1 MKTDTVEDIS
11 FGLYLM
17 PIALY
22 LGITGFDIGIAGL
35 TAQESFLS
43 VTRNPLWLIGSLLSI
58 SMGLIFQIR
67 ETKEGERAGLIGIHA
82 KRMRIIGLIIV
93 LVSIGEA
100 VAVSDAETNA
110 LGLFITGRFPILF
123 AAVMFLQSAFIQIP
137 FVMKSDNNKFT
148 ISIISS
154 VLILASPVAYYL
166 TDMIGL
172 PFIVNLSASLLLVIF
187 GSILFMKD

>member
-22 LGITGFDIGIAGL
+22 LGISGFDIGVSGL

-58 SMGLIFQIR
+58 SMGLILQIR

-93 LVSIGEA
+93 LISLGEA
-100 VAVSDAETNA
+100 IAVSDAETNA
-110 LGLFITGRFPILF
+110 IGLFVTGRFPILF

-137 FVMKSDNNKFT
+137 FSMKSDDNKFT
-148 ISIISS
+148 TSITSS
-154 VLILASPVAYYL
+154 ILILASPMAYYL
-166 TDMIGL
+166 TNMIGL

-187 GSILFMKD
+187 GSILFIRD

>member
-22 LGITGFDIGIAGL
+22 LGITGFDIGVAGL

-67 ETKEGERAGLIGIHA
+67 ESNEGERAGLIGIHA

-110 LGLFITGRFPILF
+110 VGLFITGRFPILF

-137 FVMKSDNNKFT
+137 FVMKSDDNKFT

-154 VLILASPVAYYL
+154 VLILASPVTYYL

-187 GSILFMKD
+187 GSILFIRN

>member
-67 ETKEGERAGLIGIHA
+67 ETNQAERAGLIGIHA

-137 FVMKSDNNKFT
+137 FVMKSDDNKFT

>member
-22 LGITGFDIGIAGL
+22 LGISGFDIGVMGL

-93 LVSIGEA
+93 LISLGEA
-100 VAVSDAETNA
+100 IAVSDAETNA
-110 LGLFITGRFPILF
+110 IGLFVTGRFPILF

-137 FVMKSDNNKFT
+137 FSMKSDDNKFT
-148 ISIISS
+148 TSIISS

-166 TDMIGL
+166 TNMIGL

-187 GSILFMKD
+187 GSILFIRD

>member
-17 PIALY
+17 PIVLY
-22 LGITGFDIGIAGL
+22 LGITGFDIGVAGL

-43 VTRNPLWLIGSLLSI
+43 VTRSPLWLIGSLLSI

-67 ETKEGERAGLIGIHA
+67 ESNEGERAGLIGIHA

-123 AAVMFLQSAFIQIP
+123 TAVMFLQSAFIQIP
-137 FVMKSDNNKFT
+137 FVMKSDDNKFT

-187 GSILFMKD
+187 GSILFMRD

>member
-67 ETKEGERAGLIGIHA
+67 ESNEGERAGLIGIHA

-110 LGLFITGRFPILF
+110 LGLIITGRFPILF

-137 FVMKSDNNKFT
+137 FVMKSDDNKFT

-154 VLILASPVAYYL
+154 VLILASPVTYYL

-187 GSILFMKD
+187 GAILFMRD

>member
-22 LGITGFDIGIAGL
+22 LGISGFDIGVTGL

-93 LVSIGEA
+93 LVSLGEA
-100 VAVSDAETNA
+100 IAVSDAETNA

-137 FVMKSDNNKFT
+137 FSMKSDDNKFT
-148 ISIISS
+148 TSIISS
-154 VLILASPVAYYL
+154 ILILASPMAYYL
-166 TDMIGL
+166 TNMIGL

-187 GSILFMKD
+187 GSILFIRD

>member
-67 ETKEGERAGLIGIHA
+67 ESNEGERAGLIGIHA

-110 LGLFITGRFPILF
+110 LGLIITGRFPILF

-137 FVMKSDNNKFT
+137 FVMKSDDNKFT

-154 VLILASPVAYYL
+154 VLILASPVTYYL

-187 GSILFMKD
+187 GSILFMRD

>member
-22 LGITGFDIGIAGL
+22 LGISGFDIGVMGL

-93 LVSIGEA
+93 LVSLGEA
-100 VAVSDAETNA
+100 IAVSDAETNA

-137 FVMKSDNNKFT
+137 FSMKSDDNKFT
-148 ISIISS
+148 TSIISS

-166 TDMIGL
+166 TNMIGL

-187 GSILFMKD
+187 GSILFIRD

>member
-11 FGLYLM
+11 FVLYLM

-22 LGITGFDIGIAGL
+22 LGISGFDIGVSGL

-93 LVSIGEA
+93 L
-100 VAVSDAETNA
+100 
-110 LGLFITGRFPILF
+110 
-123 AAVMFLQSAFIQIP
+123 
-137 FVMKSDNNKFT
+137 
-148 ISIISS
+148 ISI
-154 VLILASPVAYYL
+154 
-166 TDMIGL
+166 
-172 PFIVNLSASLLLVIF
+172 
-187 GSILFMKD
+187 

>member
-17 PIALY
+17 PIVLY
-22 LGITGFDIGIAGL
+22 LGMTGFDIGVAGL

-67 ETKEGERAGLIGIHA
+67 ESNEGERAGLIGIHA

-110 LGLFITGRFPILF
+110 LGLIITGRFPILF

-137 FVMKSDNNKFT
+137 FVMKSDDNKFT

-187 GSILFMKD
+187 GSILFIRD

>member
-17 PIALY
+17 PIVLY
-22 LGITGFDIGIAGL
+22 LGMTGFDIGVAGL

-67 ETKEGERAGLIGIHA
+67 ESNEGERAGLIGIHA

-93 LVSIGEA
+93 LVSIG
-100 VAVSDAETNA
+100 
-110 LGLFITGRFPILF
+110 LIITGRFPILF

-137 FVMKSDNNKFT
+137 FVMKSDDNKFT

-154 VLILASPVAYYL
+154 VLILASPVTYYL

-187 GSILFMKD
+187 GSILFMRD

>member
-22 LGITGFDIGIAGL
+22 LGISGFDIGVSGL

-58 SMGLIFQIR
+58 SMGLILQIR

-93 LVSIGEA
+93 LISLGEA
-100 VAVSDAETNA
+100 IAVSDAETNA

-137 FVMKSDNNKFT
+137 FSMKSDDNKFT
-148 ISIISS
+148 TSIISS
-154 VLILASPVAYYL
+154 ILILASPMAYYL
-166 TDMIGL
+166 TNMIGL

-187 GSILFMKD
+187 GSILFIRD

>member
-22 LGITGFDIGIAGL
+22 LGITGFDIGVAGL

-67 ETKEGERAGLIGIHA
+67 ESNEGERAGLIGIHA

-110 LGLFITGRFPILF
+110 LGLIITGRFPILF

-137 FVMKSDNNKFT
+137 FVMKSDDNKFT

-154 VLILASPVAYYL
+154 VLILASPVTYYL

-187 GSILFMKD
+187 GSILFMRD

>member
-22 LGITGFDIGIAGL
+22 LGISGFDIGVTGL

-43 VTRNPLWLIGSLLSI
+43 VTRNPFWLIGSLLSI

-67 ETKEGERAGLIGIHA
+67 ETKEGERSGLIGIHA

-93 LVSIGEA
+93 LISLGEA

-110 LGLFITGRFPILF
+110 VGLFITGRFPILF
-123 AAVMFLQSAFIQIP
+123 ASVMFLQSAFIQIP
-137 FVMKSDNNKFT
+137 FSMKSEDNKFT
-148 ISIISS
+148 TSIISS
-154 VLILASPVAYYL
+154 VLILASPMAYYL
-166 TDMIGL
+166 TNMIGL

-187 GSILFMKD
+187 GSILFIRN

>member
-22 LGITGFDIGIAGL
+22 LGISGFDIGVMGL

-58 SMGLIFQIR
+58 SMGLILQIR

-93 LVSIGEA
+93 LISLGEA
-100 VAVSDAETNA
+100 IAVSDAETNA
-110 LGLFITGRFPILF
+110 IGLFVTGRFPILF

-137 FVMKSDNNKFT
+137 FSMKSDDNKFT
-148 ISIISS
+148 TSIISS
-154 VLILASPVAYYL
+154 ILILASPIAYYL
-166 TDMIGL
+166 TNMIGL

-187 GSILFMKD
+187 GSILFIRD

>member
-22 LGITGFDIGIAGL
+22 LGISGFDIGVMGL

-93 LVSIGEA
+93 LVSLGEA
-100 VAVSDAETNA
+100 IAVSDAETNA

-137 FVMKSDNNKFT
+137 FSMKSDDNKFT
-148 ISIISS
+148 TSIISS
-154 VLILASPVAYYL
+154 ILILASPMAYYL
-166 TDMIGL
+166 TNMIGL

-187 GSILFMKD
+187 GSILFIRD

>member
-17 PIALY
+17 PIVLY
-22 LGITGFDIGIAGL
+22 LGMTGFDIGVAGL

-67 ETKEGERAGLIGIHA
+67 ESNEGERAGLIGIHA

-110 LGLFITGRFPILF
+110 LGLIITGRFPILF

-137 FVMKSDNNKFT
+137 FVMKSDDNKFT

-154 VLILASPVAYYL
+154 VLILASPVTYYL

-187 GSILFMKD
+187 GSILFMRD

>member
-22 LGITGFDIGIAGL
+22 LGISGFDIGVSGL

-93 LVSIGEA
+93 LVSLGEA
-100 VAVSDAETNA
+100 IAVSDAETNA

-137 FVMKSDNNKFT
+137 FSMKSDDNKFT
-148 ISIISS
+148 TSIISS
-154 VLILASPVAYYL
+154 VLILASPMVYYL
-166 TDMIGL
+166 TNMIGL

-187 GSILFMKD
+187 GSILFIRD

>member
-17 PIALY
+17 PIVLY
-22 LGITGFDIGIAGL
+22 LGMTGFDIGVAGL

-43 VTRNPLWLIGSLLSI
+43 VTRSPLWLIGSLLSI

-67 ETKEGERAGLIGIHA
+67 ESNEGERAGLIGIHA

-123 AAVMFLQSAFIQIP
+123 TAVMFLQSAFIQIP
-137 FVMKSDNNKFT
+137 FVMKSDDNKFT

-154 VLILASPVAYYL
+154 VLILASPVTYYL

-187 GSILFMKD
+187 GSILFMRD

>member
-22 LGITGFDIGIAGL
+22 LGISGFDIGVSGL

-67 ETKEGERAGLIGIHA
+67 ETNEGERAGLIGIHA

-93 LVSIGEA
+93 LISLGEA
-100 VAVSDAETNA
+100 IAVSDAETNA

-137 FVMKSDNNKFT
+137 FSMKSDDNKFT
-148 ISIISS
+148 TSIISS
-154 VLILASPVAYYL
+154 ILILASPMAYYL
-166 TDMIGL
+166 TNMIGL

-187 GSILFMKD
+187 GSILFIRD

>member
-22 LGITGFDIGIAGL
+22 LGISGFDIGVSGL

-58 SMGLIFQIR
+58 SMGLILQIR

-93 LVSIGEA
+93 LISLGEA
-100 VAVSDAETNA
+100 IAVSDAETNA
-110 LGLFITGRFPILF
+110 IGLFVTGRFPILF

-137 FVMKSDNNKFT
+137 FSMKSDDNKFT
-148 ISIISS
+148 TSIISS
-154 VLILASPVAYYL
+154 ILILASPIAYYL
-166 TDMIGL
+166 TNMIGL

-187 GSILFMKD
+187 GSILFIRD

>member
-22 LGITGFDIGIAGL
+22 LGISGFDIGVMGL

-58 SMGLIFQIR
+58 SMGLILQIR

-93 LVSIGEA
+93 LISLGEA
-100 VAVSDAETNA
+100 IAVSDAETNA
-110 LGLFITGRFPILF
+110 IGLFVTGRFPILF

-137 FVMKSDNNKFT
+137 FSMKSDDNKFT
-148 ISIISS
+148 TSIISS

-166 TDMIGL
+166 TNMIGL

-187 GSILFMKD
+187 GSILFIRD

>member
-22 LGITGFDIGIAGL
+22 LGISGFDIGVSGL

-58 SMGLIFQIR
+58 SMGLILQIR
-67 ETKEGERAGLIGIHA
+67 ESKEGERAGLIGIHA

-93 LVSIGEA
+93 LISLGEA
-100 VAVSDAETNA
+100 IAVSDAETNA
-110 LGLFITGRFPILF
+110 IGLFITGRFPILF

-137 FVMKSDNNKFT
+137 FSMKSDDNKFT
-148 ISIISS
+148 TSIISS
-154 VLILASPVAYYL
+154 ILILASPMAYYL
-166 TDMIGL
+166 TNMIGL

-187 GSILFMKD
+187 GSILFIRD

>member
-22 LGITGFDIGIAGL
+22 LGISGFDIGVSGL

-58 SMGLIFQIR
+58 SMGLILQIR

-93 LVSIGEA
+93 LISLGEA
-100 VAVSDAETNA
+100 IAVSDAETNA
-110 LGLFITGRFPILF
+110 IGLFVTGRFPILF

-137 FVMKSDNNKFT
+137 FSMKSDDNKFT
-148 ISIISS
+148 TSIISS
-154 VLILASPVAYYL
+154 ILILASPMAYYL
-166 TDMIGL
+166 TNMIGL

-187 GSILFMKD
+187 GSILFIRD

>member
-22 LGITGFDIGIAGL
+22 LGITGFDIGVAGL

-43 VTRNPLWLIGSLLSI
+43 VTRNPLWLIGSLLAI

-67 ETKEGERAGLIGIHA
+67 ETNEDERAGLIGIHA

-93 LVSIGEA
+93 LMSIGEA

-110 LGLFITGRFPILF
+110 LGLVITGRFPILF

-137 FVMKSDNNKFT
+137 FVMKSDDNKFT

-154 VLILASPVAYYL
+154 VLILASPVTYYL

-187 GSILFMKD
+187 GSILFMRD

>member
-22 LGITGFDIGIAGL
+22 LGISGFDIGVMGL

-93 LVSIGEA
+93 LVSLGEA
-100 VAVSDAETNA
+100 IAVSDAETNA

-137 FVMKSDNNKFT
+137 FSMKSDDNKFT
-148 ISIISS
+148 TSIISS
-154 VLILASPVAYYL
+154 VLILASPMVYYL
-166 TDMIGL
+166 TNMIGL

-187 GSILFMKD
+187 GSILFIRD

>member
-17 PIALY
+17 PIVLY
-22 LGITGFDIGIAGL
+22 LGITGFDIGVAGL

-43 VTRNPLWLIGSLLSI
+43 VTRSPFWLIGSLLSI

-67 ETKEGERAGLIGIHA
+67 ESNEGERAGLIGIHA

-137 FVMKSDNNKFT
+137 FVMKSDDNKFT

-187 GSILFMKD
+187 GSILFMRD

>member
-67 ETKEGERAGLIGIHA
+67 ESNEGERAGLIGIHA

-110 LGLFITGRFPILF
+110 LGLIITGRFPILF

-137 FVMKSDNNKFT
+137 FVMKSADNKFT

-187 GSILFMKD
+187 GSILFIRD

>member
-22 LGITGFDIGIAGL
+22 LGISGFDIGVTGL

-58 SMGLIFQIR
+58 SMGLILQIR

-93 LVSIGEA
+93 LISLGEA
-100 VAVSDAETNA
+100 IAVSDAETNA
-110 LGLFITGRFPILF
+110 IGLFVTGRFPILF

-137 FVMKSDNNKFT
+137 FSMKSDDNKFT
-148 ISIISS
+148 TSIISS
-154 VLILASPVAYYL
+154 ILILASPIAYYL
-166 TDMIGL
+166 TNMIGL

-187 GSILFMKD
+187 GSILFIRD

>member
-22 LGITGFDIGIAGL
+22 LGISGFDIGVTGL

-93 LVSIGEA
+93 LVSLGEA
-100 VAVSDAETNA
+100 IAVSDAETNA

-137 FVMKSDNNKFT
+137 FSMKSDDNKFT
-148 ISIISS
+148 TSIISS
-154 VLILASPVAYYL
+154 ILILASPMAYYL
-166 TDMIGL
+166 TNMIGL
-172 PFIVNLSASLLLVIF
+172 PFIVNLSASLIIVIF
-187 GSILFMKD
+187 CSILFIRD

>member
-22 LGITGFDIGIAGL
+22 LGISGFDIGVSGL

-43 VTRNPLWLIGSLLSI
+43 VTRNPVWLIGSLLSI
-58 SMGLIFQIR
+58 SMGLILQIR
-67 ETKEGERAGLIGIHA
+67 ESKEGERAGLIGIHA

-93 LVSIGEA
+93 LISLGEA
-100 VAVSDAETNA
+100 IAVSDAETNA
-110 LGLFITGRFPILF
+110 IGLFITGRFPILF

-137 FVMKSDNNKFT
+137 FSMKSDDNKFT
-148 ISIISS
+148 TSIISS
-154 VLILASPVAYYL
+154 ILILASPMAYYL
-166 TDMIGL
+166 TNMIGL

-187 GSILFMKD
+187 GSILFIRD

>member
-17 PIALY
+17 PIVLY
-22 LGITGFDIGIAGL
+22 LGITGFDIGVAGL

-67 ETKEGERAGLIGIHA
+67 ESNEGERAGLIGIHA

-93 LVSIGEA
+93 LVAIGEA

-110 LGLFITGRFPILF
+110 LGLIITGRFPILF

-137 FVMKSDNNKFT
+137 FVMKSDDNKFT

-154 VLILASPVAYYL
+154 VLILASPVTYYL

-187 GSILFMKD
+187 GSILFMRD

>member
-22 LGITGFDIGIAGL
+22 LGISGFDIGVSGL

-58 SMGLIFQIR
+58 SMGLILQIR

-93 LVSIGEA
+93 LISLGEA
-100 VAVSDAETNA
+100 IAVSDAETNA
-110 LGLFITGRFPILF
+110 IGLFITGRFPILF

-137 FVMKSDNNKFT
+137 FSMKSDDNKFT
-148 ISIISS
+148 TSIISS
-154 VLILASPVAYYL
+154 ILILASPMAYYL
-166 TDMIGL
+166 TNMIGL

-187 GSILFMKD
+187 GSILFIRD

>member
-22 LGITGFDIGIAGL
+22 LGITGFDIGVAGL

-67 ETKEGERAGLIGIHA
+67 ETKQGERSGLIRIHA

-137 FVMKSDNNKFT
+137 FVVKSDDNKFT

>member
-17 PIALY
+17 PIVLY
-22 LGITGFDIGIAGL
+22 LGMTGFDIGVAGL

-67 ETKEGERAGLIGIHA
+67 ESNEGERAGLIGIHA

-137 FVMKSDNNKFT
+137 FVMKSDDNKFT

-154 VLILASPVAYYL
+154 VLILASPVTYYL

-187 GSILFMKD
+187 GSILFMRD

>member
-11 FGLYLM
+11 FVLYLM

-22 LGITGFDIGIAGL
+22 LGISGFDIGVSGL

-58 SMGLIFQIR
+58 SMGLILQIR

-93 LVSIGEA
+93 LISLGEA
-100 VAVSDAETNA
+100 IAVSDAETNA
-110 LGLFITGRFPILF
+110 IGLFVTGRFPILF

-137 FVMKSDNNKFT
+137 FSMKSDDNKFT
-148 ISIISS
+148 TSIISS
-154 VLILASPVAYYL
+154 ILILASPIAYYL
-166 TDMIGL
+166 TNMIGL

-187 GSILFMKD
+187 GSILFIRD

>member
-22 LGITGFDIGIAGL
+22 LGITGFDIGVAGL

-67 ETKEGERAGLIGIHA
+67 ESNEGERAGLIGIHA

-137 FVMKSDNNKFT
+137 FVMKSDDNKFT

-154 VLILASPVAYYL
+154 VLILASPVTYYL